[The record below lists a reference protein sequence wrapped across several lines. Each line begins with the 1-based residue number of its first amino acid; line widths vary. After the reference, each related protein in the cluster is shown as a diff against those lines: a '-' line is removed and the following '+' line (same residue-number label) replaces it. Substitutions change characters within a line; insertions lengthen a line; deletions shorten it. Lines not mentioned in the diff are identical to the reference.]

1 MPPRDRS
8 RSRERGGRQ
17 QQQQGTGA
25 TVLAAGV
32 EMGNAF
38 ALLERFLSKHEA
50 LRVSGQ
56 ATCRNKLALLLIRW
70 PS

>member
-1 MPPRDRS
+1 MPPRERS

-17 QQQQGTGA
+17 QQQGA
-25 TVLAAGV
+25 GGAVAAGGV

-50 LRVSGQ
+50 LRVSDLKSDL
-56 ATCRNKLALLLIRW
+56 NSNL
-70 PS
+70 

>member
-8 RSRERGGRQ
+8 RSRERSGRQ
-17 QQQQGTGA
+17 QQQQQQGA
-25 TVLAAGV
+25 GAAVPAGGV

-50 LRVSGQ
+50 LRVSAQ
-56 ATCRNKLALLLIRW
+56 A
-70 PS
+70 